1 MIVGTFSVIFAAWL
15 MYEKMERGGR
25 RLVYGKIIFFSLVI
39 PILGFVLYLGG
50 SAIMNGFSAKNANK
64 SNDND
69 DYNYQEK
76 QNFIDEND
84 ILSDELSKLNKLL

>member
-1 MIVGTFSVIFAAWL
+1 M
-15 MYEKMERGGR
+15 K
-25 RLVYGKIIFFSLVI
+25 
-39 PILGFVLYLGG
+39 
-50 SAIMNGFSAKNANK
+50 GFSAKNANK

-84 ILSDELSKLNKLL
+84 NLSDELSKLNKLYNDGVLTKEEFEKAKKKILDK

>member
-1 MIVGTFSVIFAAWL
+1 M
-15 MYEKMERGGR
+15 
-25 RLVYGKIIFFSLVI
+25 I

-84 ILSDELSKLNKLL
+84 NLSDELSKLNKLYNDGVLTKEEFEKAKKKILDK